1 MSAQINCN
9 TFVKLFYNFQ
19 TLVFSTLNK
28 STTLNHLDILHFE
41 QLKKEVESRYLENH
55 TPSFDEISKWKG
67 IDIIYFQED
76 LRKIAKGNISEKSFY
91 TYFKTSP
98 VTKLPRIDMLN
109 LLSVYAGY
117 VSWYDFKKNH
127 LFADEILHEND
138 DQAAKG
144 TEFITVAVTDSEIEQ
159 RDIPDEKIAEVHR
172 AKTEENQVLQ
182 NSTSDNQS
190 LKENI
195 SVLETYDI
203 QESKSA
209 FNIIKKYV
217 WLGVSVLLALAV
229 GILIYKDELFSKKYY
244 YSFIDADRN
253 SKINAELT
261 VQILKENESPI
272 LYVAKP
278 NEPFVYTTKSKDLTM
293 VVSSPYYR
301 TDTIQRNL
309 ETAPEAENIE
319 LKPNDYAIMLFYYSK
334 SITDLKKKRVSLNY
348 LISDN
353 ALIYQVFD
361 NQFYGVETMDKQRY
375 INLVTLPS
383 TSLENLEVI
392 DTQTNKA
399 GKIVMI
405 KFKIGTNDEKK

>member
-1 MSAQINCN
+1 MTINRLRKN
-9 TFVKLFYNFQ
+9 LQ
-19 TLVFSTLNK
+19 LSD
-28 STTLNHLDILHFE
+28 LDLLHFE
-41 QLKKEVESRYLENH
+41 QLKTEVQNQYLADH
-55 TPSFDEISKWKG
+55 TPSFDDISKWKG

-76 LRKIAKGNISEKSFY
+76 LRKKAKGNISEKSFY
-91 TYFKTSP
+91 TYFKNSP

-109 LLSVYAGY
+109 ILSVYAGY
-117 VSWYDFKKNH
+117 MSWYDFKKNH
-127 LFADEILHEND
+127 LFADEILKENV
-138 DQAAKG
+138 
-144 TEFITVAVTDSEIEQ
+144 EITQS
-159 RDIPDEKIAEVHR
+159 
-172 AKTEENQVLQ
+172 KTEEAEKSEKAPQISAVDPKVEETPSITLENTAISVNENDVLQ
-182 NSTSDNQS
+182 KTISDNEPV
-190 LKENI
+190 KEHKAN
-195 SVLETYDI
+195 LETYDT
-203 QESKSA
+203 EEKNSTYSLV
-209 FNIIKKYV
+209 KKYL
-217 WLGVSVLLALAV
+217 WLGISAVLAV
-229 GILIYKDELFSKKYY
+229 LVGLLGFKDQLFSKKYY

-253 SKINAELT
+253 SKINAELQ

-278 NEPFVYTTKSKDLTM
+278 NEPFVYTTKSKSLTM
-293 VVSSPYYR
+293 VVSSPYYK

-334 SITDLKKKRVSLNY
+334 SLKDLKKKRESLNY

-383 TSLENLEVI
+383 TSLENLDVI
-392 DTQTNKA
+392 DTQADKS

-405 KFKIGTNDEKK
+405 KFKIDTDEEKN

>member
-1 MSAQINCN
+1 MSD
-9 TFVKLFYNFQ
+9 
-19 TLVFSTLNK
+19 
-28 STTLNHLDILHFE
+28 LDLLHFE
-41 QLKKEVESRYLENH
+41 QLKNEVQTQYLENH
-55 TPSFDEISKWKG
+55 TPSFDDISKWKG

-91 TYFKTSP
+91 TYFKNSP

-109 LLSVYAGY
+109 ILCVYTGY

-127 LFADEILHEND
+127 LFADEILKEHEDLADAAVKKLEND
-138 DQAAKG
+138 QA
-144 TEFITVAVTDSEIEQ
+144 DSEVFPITLKESEKN
-159 RDIPDEKIAEVHR
+159 DKNPLNSTLEVEKIVD
-172 AKTEENQVLQ
+172 LQ
-182 NSTSDNQS
+182 NSTTDNQII
-190 LKENI
+190 KAENQI
-195 SVLETYDI
+195 INQDNLSH
-203 QESKSA
+203 SKST
-209 FNIIKKYV
+209 ISLVKKYL
-217 WLGVSVLLALAV
+217 WLSISAILAILVGLL
-229 GILIYKDELFSKKYY
+229 GFKDELFSKKFY

-253 SKINAELT
+253 SKINAELQ

-278 NEPFVYTTKSKDLTM
+278 NEPFVYTTKSKTLKM
-293 VVSSPYYR
+293 VVSSPYYK

-309 ETAPEAENIE
+309 ENAPEAENIE

-334 SITDLKKKRVSLNY
+334 SIKDLKKKRVTLNY

-383 TSLENLEVI
+383 TSLEKLEVI
-392 DTQTNKA
+392 DTQINKA
-399 GKIVMI
+399 GKIIMI
-405 KFKIGTNDEKK
+405 KFKIGTDEEKK

>member
-1 MSAQINCN
+1 MSD
-9 TFVKLFYNFQ
+9 
-19 TLVFSTLNK
+19 
-28 STTLNHLDILHFE
+28 LDLLHFE
-41 QLKKEVESRYLENH
+41 QLKNEVQTQYLENH
-55 TPSFDEISKWKG
+55 TPSFDDISKWKG

-91 TYFKTSP
+91 TYFKNSP

-109 LLSVYAGY
+109 ILCVYTGY

-127 LFADEILHEND
+127 LFADEILKEHEDLADAALKKLEDEQANSEVFPITLQEPEKND
-138 DQAAKG
+138 KNPLIST
-144 TEFITVAVTDSEIEQ
+144 TEV
-159 RDIPDEKIAEVHR
+159 EKIVD
-172 AKTEENQVLQ
+172 LQ
-182 NSTSDNQS
+182 NSITDNQII
-190 LKENI
+190 KAENQI
-195 SVLETYDI
+195 LNQGNLSH
-203 QESKSA
+203 SKST
-209 FNIIKKYV
+209 ISLVKKYL
-217 WLGVSVLLALAV
+217 WLSISAILAILVGLL
-229 GILIYKDELFSKKYY
+229 GFKDELFSKKFY

-253 SKINAELT
+253 SKINAELQ

-278 NEPFVYTTKSKDLTM
+278 NEPFVYTTKSKTLKM
-293 VVSSPYYR
+293 VVSSPYYK

-309 ETAPEAENIE
+309 ENAPEAENIE

-334 SITDLKKKRVSLNY
+334 SIKDLKKKRVTLNY

-383 TSLENLEVI
+383 TSLEKLEVI
-392 DTQTNKA
+392 DTQINKA
-399 GKIVMI
+399 GKIIMI
-405 KFKIGTNDEKK
+405 KFKIGTDEEKK

>member
-1 MSAQINCN
+1 LSD
-9 TFVKLFYNFQ
+9 
-19 TLVFSTLNK
+19 
-28 STTLNHLDILHFE
+28 LDLLHFE
-41 QLKKEVESRYLENH
+41 QLKNEVQTQYLENH
-55 TPSFDEISKWKG
+55 TPSHDDISRWKG

-91 TYFKTSP
+91 TYFKNSP

-109 LLSVYAGY
+109 ILSVYAGY

-127 LFADEILHEND
+127 LFADEILKEGDDLDENEVEELEKTVENSPVEE
-138 DQAAKG
+138 AKIP
-144 TEFITVAVTDSEIEQ
+144 TSEIS
-159 RDIPDEKIAEVHR
+159 P
-172 AKTEENQVLQ
+172 KTEEKAFITTTVNSDLQ
-182 NSTSDNQS
+182 ISATDNQTIKQS
-190 LKENI
+190 NGNL
-195 SVLETYDI
+195 STYDTSE
-203 QESKSA
+203 QKST
-209 FNIIKKYV
+209 FSIVKKYL
-217 WLGVSVLLALAV
+217 WLGISGVLAV
-229 GILIYKDELFSKKYY
+229 IVGLLGFKDELFSKKFY

-253 SKINAELT
+253 SKINAELQ

-278 NEPFVYTTKSKDLTM
+278 NEPFVYTTKSKNLTM

-334 SITDLKKKRVSLNY
+334 SIKDLKKKRESLNY

-353 ALIYQVFD
+353 ALIYQVYD
-361 NQFYGVETMDKQRY
+361 NETYGVETMDKPRY

-392 DTQTNKA
+392 ETKNDLS
-399 GKIVMI
+399 GKINMI
-405 KFKIGTNDEKK
+405 KFKITTNEKK

>member
-1 MSAQINCN
+1 MTINRLRKN
-9 TFVKLFYNFQ
+9 LQ
-19 TLVFSTLNK
+19 LSD
-28 STTLNHLDILHFE
+28 LDLLHFE
-41 QLKKEVESRYLENH
+41 RLKTEVQNQYLADH
-55 TPSFDEISKWKG
+55 TPSFDDISKWKG

-76 LRKIAKGNISEKSFY
+76 LRKKAKGNISEKSFY
-91 TYFKTSP
+91 TYFKNSP

-109 LLSVYAGY
+109 ILSVYAGY
-117 VSWYDFKKNH
+117 MSWYDFKKNH
-127 LFADEILHEND
+127 LFADEILKEN
-138 DQAAKG
+138 
-144 TEFITVAVTDSEIEQ
+144 EEITQS
-159 RDIPDEKIAEVHR
+159 
-172 AKTEENQVLQ
+172 KTEEAEKSEKAPQISAVDPKVEETPSIKLENTAISVGENDVLQ
-182 NSTSDNQS
+182 KTLTDNE
-190 LKENI
+190 LVKEKKPN
-195 SVLETYDI
+195 LETYDT
-203 QESKSA
+203 EEKNSTYSLV
-209 FNIIKKYV
+209 KKYL
-217 WLGVSVLLALAV
+217 WLGISAVLAV
-229 GILIYKDELFSKKYY
+229 LVGLLGFKDELFSKKYY

-253 SKINAELT
+253 SKINAELQ

-278 NEPFVYTTKSKDLTM
+278 NEPFVYTTKSKSLTM
-293 VVSSPYYR
+293 VVSSPYYK

-334 SITDLKKKRVSLNY
+334 SLKDLKKKRESLNY

-383 TSLENLEVI
+383 TSLENLDVI
-392 DTQTNKA
+392 DTQADKS

-405 KFKIGTNDEKK
+405 KFKIDTDEEKN

>member
-1 MSAQINCN
+1 MSD
-9 TFVKLFYNFQ
+9 
-19 TLVFSTLNK
+19 
-28 STTLNHLDILHFE
+28 LDLLHFE
-41 QLKKEVESRYLENH
+41 QLKNEVQTQYLENH
-55 TPSFDEISKWKG
+55 TPSHDDISRWKG

-91 TYFKTSP
+91 TYFKNSP

-109 LLSVYAGY
+109 ILSVYAGY

-127 LFADEILHEND
+127 LFADEILKEGDDLDENEVEELEKTVENSPVEE
-138 DQAAKG
+138 AKIP
-144 TEFITVAVTDSEIEQ
+144 TSEIS
-159 RDIPDEKIAEVHR
+159 P
-172 AKTEENQVLQ
+172 KTEEKAFETTTVNSDLQ
-182 NSTSDNQS
+182 ISATDNQTIKQS
-190 LKENI
+190 NGNL
-195 SVLETYDI
+195 STYDTSE
-203 QESKSA
+203 QKST
-209 FNIIKKYV
+209 FSIVKKYL
-217 WLGVSVLLALAV
+217 WLGISGVLAV
-229 GILIYKDELFSKKYY
+229 IVGLLGFKDELFSKKFY

-253 SKINAELT
+253 SKINAELQ

-278 NEPFVYTTKSKDLTM
+278 NEPFVYTTKSKNLTM

-334 SITDLKKKRVSLNY
+334 SIKDLKKKRESLNY

-353 ALIYQVFD
+353 ALIYQVYD
-361 NQFYGVETMDKQRY
+361 NETYGVETMDKPRY

-392 DTQTNKA
+392 ETKNDLS
-399 GKIVMI
+399 GKINMI
-405 KFKIGTNDEKK
+405 KFKITTNEKK

>member
-1 MSAQINCN
+1 MLTINRLRKN
-9 TFVKLFYNFQ
+9 LQ
-19 TLVFSTLNK
+19 LSD
-28 STTLNHLDILHFE
+28 LDLLHFE
-41 QLKKEVESRYLENH
+41 QLKTEVQNQYLADH
-55 TPSFDEISKWKG
+55 TPSFEDISKWKG

-76 LRKIAKGNISEKSFY
+76 LRKKAKGNISEKSFY
-91 TYFKTSP
+91 TYFKNSP

-109 LLSVYAGY
+109 ILSVYAGY
-117 VSWYDFKKNH
+117 MSWYDFKKNH
-127 LFADEILHEND
+127 LFADEILKENEEITQSKNEEAEKSEKAPQISAVDPKVEETPSIKLENTAISVGEND
-138 DQAAKG
+138 
-144 TEFITVAVTDSEIEQ
+144 
-159 RDIPDEKIAEVHR
+159 
-172 AKTEENQVLQ
+172 VLQ
-182 NSTSDNQS
+182 KTLTDNEPV
-190 LKENI
+190 KENTAN
-195 SVLETYDI
+195 LETYDT
-203 QESKSA
+203 EEKNSTYSLV
-209 FNIIKKYV
+209 KKYL
-217 WLGVSVLLALAV
+217 WLGISAVLAV
-229 GILIYKDELFSKKYY
+229 LVGLLGFKDELFSKKYY

-253 SKINAELT
+253 SKINAELQ

-278 NEPFVYTTKSKDLTM
+278 NEPFVYTTKSKSLTM
-293 VVSSPYYR
+293 VVSSPYYK

-334 SITDLKKKRVSLNY
+334 SLKDLKKKRESLNY

-383 TSLENLEVI
+383 TSLENLDVI
-392 DTQTNKA
+392 DTQADKS

-405 KFKIGTNDEKK
+405 KFKIDTDEEKN

>member
-1 MSAQINCN
+1 MSD
-9 TFVKLFYNFQ
+9 
-19 TLVFSTLNK
+19 
-28 STTLNHLDILHFE
+28 LDLLHFE
-41 QLKKEVESRYLENH
+41 QLKNEVQTQYLENH
-55 TPSFDEISKWKG
+55 TPSFDDISKWKG

-91 TYFKTSP
+91 TYFKNSP

-109 LLSVYAGY
+109 ILCVYTGY

-127 LFADEILHEND
+127 LFADEILKEHEDLADAALKKLEDEHANSEVFPITLQEPEKND
-138 DQAAKG
+138 KNPLNS
-144 TEFITVAVTDSEIEQ
+144 TLEV
-159 RDIPDEKIAEVHR
+159 EKIVD
-172 AKTEENQVLQ
+172 LQ
-182 NSTSDNQS
+182 NRTSDNQTIIA
-190 LKENI
+190 ENQI
-195 SVLETYDI
+195 LNQGNLSN
-203 QESKSA
+203 SKST
-209 FNIIKKYV
+209 ISLVKKYL
-217 WLGVSVLLALAV
+217 WLSISAILAILVGLL
-229 GILIYKDELFSKKYY
+229 GFKDELFSKKFY

-253 SKINAELT
+253 SKINAELQ

-278 NEPFVYTTKSKDLTM
+278 NEPFVYTTKSKTLKM
-293 VVSSPYYR
+293 VVSSPYYK

-309 ETAPEAENIE
+309 ENAPEAENIE

-334 SITDLKKKRVSLNY
+334 SIKDLKKKRVTLNY

-383 TSLENLEVI
+383 TSLEKLEVI
-392 DTQTNKA
+392 DTQINKA
-399 GKIVMI
+399 GKIIMI
-405 KFKIGTNDEKK
+405 KFKIGTDEEKK

>member
-1 MSAQINCN
+1 MSD
-9 TFVKLFYNFQ
+9 
-19 TLVFSTLNK
+19 
-28 STTLNHLDILHFE
+28 LDLLHFE
-41 QLKKEVESRYLENH
+41 QLKSEVQSQYLADH
-55 TPSFDEISKWKG
+55 TPSFDDISKWKG

-76 LRKIAKGNISEKSFY
+76 LRKKAKGNISEKSFY
-91 TYFKTSP
+91 TYFKNSP

-109 LLSVYAGY
+109 ILSVYAGY

-127 LFADEILHEND
+127 LFADEILKDYEDLQEEEIKELEKSVEN
-138 DQAAKG
+138 A
-144 TEFITVAVTDSEIEQ
+144 EIIEHNSEKS
-159 RDIPDEKIAEVHR
+159 EKIQISPQ
-172 AKTEENQVLQ
+172 KEEYIPNENSILQ
-182 NSTSDNQS
+182 KSITDNQTV
-190 LKENI
+190 K
-195 SVLETYDI
+195 
-203 QESKSA
+203 SKSA
-209 FNIIKKYV
+209 NLSTYDESDSKTTLSLVKKYI
-217 WLGVSVLLALAV
+217 WLGISAILAV
-229 GILIYKDELFSKKYY
+229 LVGLLGFKDEIFSKKYY

-253 SKINAELT
+253 SKINAELQ
-261 VQILKENESPI
+261 VQILKDNETPI

-278 NEPFVYTTKSKDLTM
+278 NEPFVYTTKSKTLTM

-334 SITDLKKKRVSLNY
+334 SLKDLKKKRISLNY
-348 LISDN
+348 LISDH

-383 TSLENLEVI
+383 TSLEKLEVI
-392 DTQTNKA
+392 DTQTDNS

-405 KFKIGTNDEKK
+405 KFKIDNDEENN

>member
-1 MSAQINCN
+1 MSD
-9 TFVKLFYNFQ
+9 
-19 TLVFSTLNK
+19 
-28 STTLNHLDILHFE
+28 LDLLHFE
-41 QLKKEVESRYLENH
+41 QLKNEVQTQYLENH
-55 TPSFDEISKWKG
+55 TPSFDDISKWKG

-91 TYFKTSP
+91 TYFKNSP

-109 LLSVYAGY
+109 ILCVYTGY

-127 LFADEILHEND
+127 LFADEILKEHED
-138 DQAAKG
+138 LADAALKKLEDEQANS
-144 TEFITVAVTDSEIEQ
+144 EVFSITLQEPEKNNKNPLISTLEV
-159 RDIPDEKIAEVHR
+159 EKIVD
-172 AKTEENQVLQ
+172 LQ
-182 NSTSDNQS
+182 NSTTDNQII
-190 LKENI
+190 KAENQI
-195 SVLETYDI
+195 INQDNLSH
-203 QESKSA
+203 SKST
-209 FNIIKKYV
+209 ISLVKKYL
-217 WLGVSVLLALAV
+217 WLSISAILAILVGLL
-229 GILIYKDELFSKKYY
+229 GFKDELFSKKFY

-253 SKINAELT
+253 SKINAELQ

-278 NEPFVYTTKSKDLTM
+278 NEPFVYTTKSKTLKM
-293 VVSSPYYR
+293 VVSSPYYK

-309 ETAPEAENIE
+309 ENAPEAENIE

-334 SITDLKKKRVSLNY
+334 SIKDLKKKRVTLNY

-383 TSLENLEVI
+383 TSLEKLEVI
-392 DTQTNKA
+392 DTQINKA
-399 GKIVMI
+399 GKIIMI
-405 KFKIGTNDEKK
+405 KFKIGTDEEKK

>member
-1 MSAQINCN
+1 MS
-9 TFVKLFYNFQ
+9 
-19 TLVFSTLNK
+19 
-28 STTLNHLDILHFE
+28 HLDILHFE

-55 TPSFDEISKWKG
+55 SPSFEEISKWKG

-76 LRKIAKGNISEKSFY
+76 LRKIAKGNISEKTFY

-117 VSWYDFKKNH
+117 ASWYDFKKNH
-127 LFADEILHEND
+127 LFADEVLQEREEAVENSSTGDLIPEASSDSRIAQTNEEKRLPTSSSETDEND
-138 DQAAKG
+138 
-144 TEFITVAVTDSEIEQ
+144 I
-159 RDIPDEKIAEVHR
+159 
-172 AKTEENQVLQ
+172 LQ
-182 NSTSDNQS
+182 KSNSDNQVIKQNTS
-190 LKENI
+190 
-195 SVLETYDI
+195 SLETYDT
-203 QESKSA
+203 QDSKSA
-209 FNIIKKYV
+209 FTVIKKYV
-217 WLGVSVLLALAV
+217 WLGISVLLALAV
-229 GILIYKDELFSKKYY
+229 GLLIFKDELFSKKYY

-253 SKINAELT
+253 SKINAELQ

-272 LYVAKP
+272 LYSAKP

-392 DTQTNKA
+392 DTQTNQS

-405 KFKIGTNDEKK
+405 KFKIGTNEENK

>member
-1 MSAQINCN
+1 MSD
-9 TFVKLFYNFQ
+9 
-19 TLVFSTLNK
+19 
-28 STTLNHLDILHFE
+28 LDLLHFE
-41 QLKKEVESRYLENH
+41 QLKNEVQTQYLENH
-55 TPSFDEISKWKG
+55 TPSFDDISKWKG

-91 TYFKTSP
+91 TYFKNSP

-109 LLSVYAGY
+109 ILCVYTGY

-127 LFADEILHEND
+127 LFADEILKEHEDLADAALKKLEDEQANSEVFPITLQEPEKND
-138 DQAAKG
+138 KNPLIS
-144 TEFITVAVTDSEIEQ
+144 TLEV
-159 RDIPDEKIAEVHR
+159 EKIVD
-172 AKTEENQVLQ
+172 LQ
-182 NSTSDNQS
+182 NSTTDNQII
-190 LKENI
+190 KAENQI
-195 SVLETYDI
+195 INQDNLSH
-203 QESKSA
+203 SKST
-209 FNIIKKYV
+209 ISLVKKYL
-217 WLGVSVLLALAV
+217 WLSISAILAILVGLL
-229 GILIYKDELFSKKYY
+229 GFKDELFSKKFY

-253 SKINAELT
+253 SKINAELQ

-278 NEPFVYTTKSKDLTM
+278 NEPFVYTTKSKTLKM
-293 VVSSPYYR
+293 VVSSPYYK

-309 ETAPEAENIE
+309 ENAPEAENIE

-334 SITDLKKKRVSLNY
+334 SIKDLKKKRVTLNY

-383 TSLENLEVI
+383 TSLEKLEVI
-392 DTQTNKA
+392 DTQINKA
-399 GKIVMI
+399 GKIIMI
-405 KFKIGTNDEKK
+405 KFKIGTDEEKK